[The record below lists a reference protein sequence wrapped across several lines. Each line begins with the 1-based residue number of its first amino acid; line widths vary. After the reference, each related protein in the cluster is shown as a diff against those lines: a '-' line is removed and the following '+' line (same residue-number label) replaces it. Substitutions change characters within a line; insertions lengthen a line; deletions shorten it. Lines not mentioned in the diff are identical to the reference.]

1 MKLFKLNDDVIVSE
15 VDKLQQMTAQTI
27 EQAIHV
33 GHLLQAKK
41 DSLGHGQ
48 WIPWIEN
55 TLPIT
60 RQQVSK
66 YLLLAGNEQILV
78 SDGKSGLHLAGIN
91 DAVQVIRRAK
101 GPEAKAEKA
110 RNAKP
115 RKPVAPSK
123 QFLDSAAKLLAQVD
137 IATLHRWIDEFIA
150 PLKDQAQDQVRA
162 APVDNTT
169 AAGVQATEAVAKPS
183 EPVPKQTIT
192 PAATQAAAT
201 SQSERAK
208 HEPLTQ
214 AALASAPTDGIAGA
228 ELSFDQEFS
237 RGRKVKVSGQGVAM
251 CEAAISIEDSDGLIG
266 VLRQANGQLQKFW
279 AWKTPEGSLTHF
291 YPKQFSAIQV

>member
-78 SDGKSGLHLAGIN
+78 SDGK
-91 DAVQVIRRAK
+91 

-150 PLKDQAQDQVRA
+150 PLKDQVQDQVRA

-169 AAGVQATEAVAKPS
+169 AAAVQATEAVAKPS

-214 AALASAPTDGIAGA
+214 AALASATTDGIAGA